1 MKSQRKGNLR
11 KLYGYL
17 EAYPAVLERAKEEAN
32 QNKHSLEE
40 SWIISVRYLEDE
52 AGLRKNFFYEYMSRI
67 EDPLP
72 FSLEDYGYGMKE
84 KSVYLE
90 DAINYFERRGKS
102 DIVDKLLGVYER
114 LTQEE

>member
-1 MKSQRKGNLR
+1 
-11 KLYGYL
+11 
-17 EAYPAVLERAKEEAN
+17 
-32 QNKHSLEE
+32 
-40 SWIISVRYLEDE
+40 VRYLEDE